1 MIKTKQQYTD
11 IPFFISRNSFTGDL
25 NTVKDLNAIRQSIK
39 NILMTIPGERP
50 FNYLFGA
57 SLYGDLFENYTME
70 LMLDIQSKIANGI
83 RNFENRVE
91 LNDIRVLNSPGT
103 NSINVVVD
111 FFIPDL
117 DVKDVISIDLVRTR

>member
-11 IPFFISRNSFTGDL
+11 IPFFISKNSFTGDL
-25 NTVKDLNAIRQSIK
+25 NTVNDLNAIRQSIK

-50 FNYLFGA
+50 FDYYFGG
-57 SLYGDLFENYTME
+57 SLYGNIFDNYT
-70 LMLDIQSKIANGI
+70 LDSILDIQSKIANNI
-83 RNFENRVE
+83 RSYERRVE
-91 LNDIRVLNSPGT
+91 LNDIRVLNSPST

-117 DVKDVISIDLVRTR
+117 NVNDVISIDLVRTR